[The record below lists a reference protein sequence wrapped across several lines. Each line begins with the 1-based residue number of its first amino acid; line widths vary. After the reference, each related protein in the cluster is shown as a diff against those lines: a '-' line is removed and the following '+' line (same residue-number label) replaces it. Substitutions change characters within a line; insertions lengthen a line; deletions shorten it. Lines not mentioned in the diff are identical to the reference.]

1 MGAQQPGKW
10 YFSTATLVAGFLCL
24 GPLILPLVWFN
35 PRFTVAKKALLSAV
49 IIVLS
54 VLLWAVLARSVKSI
68 GDYYKI
74 LDDIIKQS
82 QR

>member
-10 YFSTATLVAGFLCL
+10 YFSTPTLVAGFLCL
-24 GPLILPLVWFN
+24 GPVVLPLVWLN
-35 PRFTVAKKALLSAV
+35 PRFTPARKALISAV

-54 VLLWAVLARSVKSI
+54 VIFWVVLSRSVKSI

-74 LDDIIKQS
+74 LDDTLRQS
-82 QR
+82 R